1 MLRTALLCCLVG
13 IALAAEPVTVVASDS
28 LIGDLVR
35 QAGADRVQVHCLVGA
50 GADPHHFDPGPR
62 AVADLGQAR
71 LLVVHSCESE
81 PWVDRLVK
89 ASAYVGPVVETAAT
103 IVDPLRDA
111 HGAID
116 THAWHD
122 ARAAARMVAAIAE
135 ALTAIDPEGTTA
147 YAQAA
152 ATADAALRRLDAEI
166 RRDLADLP
174 ASRRILVTPHH
185 SLAYFA
191 RAYGLDLHSLVAC
204 EAHAEPDPRVV
215 LALTRLVAD
224 RALPAVFA
232 DGKGQDR
239 LMTAIADGRARV
251 AGPLQVDQLGSHAS
265 LDDLLRSNATII
277 REALS
282 AP

>member
-1 MLRTALLCCLVG
+1 MFRSALLCCLVG
-13 IALAAEPVTVVASDS
+13 LVLAAEPLTVVASDS

-35 QAGADRVQVHCLVGA
+35 QAGAGRVRVHCLVAA

-62 AVADLGQAR
+62 AVADLGRAR
-71 LLVVHSCESE
+71 LLVVHSRESE
-81 PWVDRLVK
+81 HWVDRLVK
-89 ASAYVGPVVETAAT
+89 ASAYAGPVVETAAT
-103 IVDPLRDA
+103 IVDPLRDD

-122 ARAAARMVAAIAE
+122 ARAAARMIAAIAE
-135 ALTAIDPEGTTA
+135 ALGAIDPEG
-147 YAQAA
+147 AA
-152 ATADAALRRLDAEI
+152 AYTAAASTAETTLRRLDAEI

-174 ASRRILVTPHH
+174 ASRRILVTPHR

-191 RAYGLDLHSLVAC
+191 RAYGLELHSLVAC
-204 EAHAEPDPRVV
+204 EAHAEPDPRAV

-239 LMTAIADGRARV
+239 LMTAIADDRARV
-251 AGPLQVDQLGSHAS
+251 AGPLQVDQLGAHAC
-265 LDDLLRSNATII
+265 LEDLLRSNATMIH
-277 REALS
+277 EALS
-282 AP
+282 GP